1 MEFEFFI
8 YLKLTF
14 FKDNL
19 SDNPRMVYILDR
31 KRVKD
36 KISYDFIK
44 NFINIRYQRKS
55 IFPE

>member
-1 MEFEFFI
+1 
-8 YLKLTF
+8 
-14 FKDNL
+14 
-19 SDNPRMVYILDR
+19 MVYILDR

-55 IFPE
+55 IFPEWFQIKIDFGLRNITEIFICSEYL